1 MKTLIISC
9 TLLGLVG
16 FFAFTTNW
24 EQENPTPDLL
34 ADCMNTPGTL
44 PPSKDST
51 IMEFRGAMLAFQATL
66 SPKLLKS
73 AVACLD
79 DPVLPEWS
87 NLPASINKRDGIN
100 YGQLIDLQVKL
111 FQNLLSLF
119 LSADGYQKVH
129 EITVLAENILHEQR
143 ERFWDPDK
151 YYIRLF
157 GDPVTSGSWGFQLDG
172 HHCAINFLVHGD
184 KVSMVPAFLGS
195 EPVKGS
201 FDGNDFDVIIEERIL
216 AMELYHGLKVSDG
229 SSAQMVVGP
238 PERGPDKFG
247 GSYDYTQF
255 AIGLVYPE
263 MSIST
268 QEKLKQLMK
277 VFVYNLHTEFADKWW
292 QDVMEN
298 IGETYF
304 VWVDRVDAPSP
315 ETPFYFRI
323 YNPYLWV
330 EYNTEPPV
338 GRGIEEWNHAHTI
351 TRIPNNPDTKDGGDY
366 GIFAERINQGGM
378 RTLYEHYVSA
388 VHHERSEL
396 LFDYEVERKSGPKQ
410 HKHKHSH
417 PH

>member
-1 MKTLIISC
+1 
-9 TLLGLVG
+9 
-16 FFAFTTNW
+16 
-24 EQENPTPDLL
+24 
-34 ADCMNTPGTL
+34 
-44 PPSKDST
+44 
-51 IMEFRGAMLAFQATL
+51 
-66 SPKLLKS
+66 
-73 AVACLD
+73 
-79 DPVLPEWS
+79 
-87 NLPASINKRDGIN
+87 
-100 YGQLIDLQVKL
+100 
-111 FQNLLSLF
+111 
-119 LSADGYQKVH
+119 ADGYQKVH

-143 ERFWDPDK
+143 AKFWDPDK

-157 GDPVTSGSWGFQLDG
+157 GDPATSGSWGFQLDG
-172 HHCAINFLVHGD
+172 HHCAVNFLVHGD

-201 FDGNDFDVIIEERIL
+201 FDGNDFDVFLEERTL
-216 AMELYHGLKVSDG
+216 ALELYQGFSENEFSQAVSDG
-229 SSAQMVVGP
+229 NAAQMVVGP
-238 PERGPDKFG
+238 PERGPDKYG

-255 AIGLVYPE
+255 ATGLVYQE

-292 QDVMEN
+292 QDIREN
-298 IGETYF
+298 IDYTYF
-304 VWVDRVDAPSP
+304 VWVDRVDTPSP

-388 VHHERSEL
+388 SHHESSEM
-396 LFDYEVERKSGPKQ
+396 LFDYQVERKASPQ

-417 PH
+417 PHGIR